1 MLLIRNFS
9 FMEMK
14 EERSAL
20 SFLSFFSF
28 FLSFFLS
35 FLYLDLD
42 FNSINLA
49 VFYLFFLDDWKVHRK
64 LDWGGGVF
72 FNVGC
77 DCKSVIHVKISNFRL

>member
-20 SFLSFFSF
+20 SFLSFF
-28 FLSFFLS
+28 LSFFS
-35 FLYLDLD
+35 ILDLD
-42 FNSINLA
+42 FNSINLL

-64 LDWGGGVF
+64 HLTGVVEF
-72 FNVGC
+72 F
-77 DCKSVIHVKISNFRL
+77 